1 MIEIKGKVAIV
12 TGASRGIGRAIVLKL
27 ASHGCHVAFNY
38 LKSTEQALALQKE
51 AENLGVRC
59 QASCV
64 DIKDFVAVKKWIE
77 EVKKNFGGLDILV
90 NNAGIIADKAFMLMS
105 PEEWHLVIDT
115 NLHGVFNASRSCI
128 VTFLKQ
134 KKGDIINITS
144 VSGVIGLPRQ
154 VNYSA
159 SKGGVD
165 AFTKALAKEVAAY
178 GVRVNSIAPG
188 FIDTEIISGVSA
200 DERAKMKRRIE
211 ESVPLG
217 RIGQPEDIANFVE
230 FLLSK
235 EAQYLTGQVIQVDGG
250 LAIR

>member
-1 MIEIKGKVAIV
+1 MIEIKEKVAVV
-12 TGASRGIGRAIVLKL
+12 TGGSRGIGKAIVLKL
-27 ASHGCHVAFNY
+27 ASQGCHVAFNY
-38 LKSTEQALALQKE
+38 LKSKEEALALKKE
-51 AENLGVRC
+51 VEACGVRC
-59 QASCV
+59 QATCV
-64 DIKDFVAVKKWIE
+64 DIKDFIAVKKWIE
-77 EVKKNFGGLDILV
+77 EVKASLGGLDILV

-105 PEEWHLVIDT
+105 PEEWHQVIDT
-115 NLHGVFNASRSCI
+115 NLHGVFNASRACI

-134 KKGDIINITS
+134 KKGDIINISS
-144 VSGVIGLPRQ
+144 VSGLIGLPRQ

-188 FIDTEIISGVSA
+188 FIETEILSGFSS
-200 DERAKMKRRIE
+200 DERKKIE
-211 ESVPLG
+211 DKIPLG
-217 RIGQPEDIANFVE
+217 RIGKPEEVADCVT

-235 EAQYLTGQVIQVDGG
+235 EAQYITGQVIQMDGG

>member
-1 MIEIKGKVAIV
+1 MIDIKGKVAIV

-38 LKSTEQALALQKE
+38 LKSTEKALALQKE
-51 AENLGVRC
+51 VESFGVRC
-59 QASCV
+59 EASCV

-77 EVKKNFGGLDILV
+77 GVRASLGGLDILV

-105 PEEWHLVIDT
+105 PEEWHGVIDT
-115 NLHGVFNASRSCI
+115 NLHGVFNASRACI

-134 KKGDIINITS
+134 KKGDVINISS

-165 AFTKALAKEVAAY
+165 AFTKALSKEVAAY

-188 FIDTEIISGVSA
+188 FIETEILSGFS
-200 DERAKMKRRIE
+200 EEEKKKIE
-211 ESVPLG
+211 AAVPLG
-217 RIGQPEDIANFVE
+217 RIGQSSDVANCVE